1 MATKPSR
8 LWAAVQRNLNQLT
21 MVADVSAFDY
31 LCERINYLEQEVSEL
46 RTEIG
51 ARQRLRHGG
60 HIGLQSS
67 DALEPIR

>member
-51 ARQRLRHGG
+51 ARQRLRHGD